1 MQDKIIHREPSYQI
15 MKAVF
20 EVHNTLGPGY
30 LEKVYEE
37 ALAVELELLNIPFER
52 QKEITVIYKVR
63 HVGQHRLDFVIDGRI
78 VLELKSVSTLA
89 NVHKKQVLSYVKAT
103 DLRLGILVN
112 FATLRV
118 QSERIAN

>member
-52 QKEITVIYKVR
+52 QKEITVIYKGRRVD
-63 HVGQHRLDFVIDGRI
+63 QHRLDFVIDGRI

>member
-1 MQDKIIHREPSYQI
+1 MRDKIIHRELSYQV
-15 MKAVF
+15 MQAVF

-37 ALAVELELLNIPFER
+37 ALAIELELVNIPFER
-52 QKEITVIYKVR
+52 QKKITVVYKGR
-63 HVGQHRLDFVIDGRI
+63 DIGRHRLDFVIDDKI

-89 NVHKKQVLSYVKAT
+89 NVHKKQVLSYLKAT
-103 DLRLGILVN
+103 GLRLSILVN
-112 FATLRV
+112 FATPRV

>member
-1 MQDKIIHREPSYQI
+1 MQDEIIHRKLSYQV
-15 MKAVF
+15 MQAVF

-52 QKEITVIYKVR
+52 QKEITVIYKGHR
-63 HVGQHRLDFVIDGRI
+63 VGQHRLDFVIDGKI

>member
-52 QKEITVIYKVR
+52 QKEITVIYKGR
-63 HVGQHRLDFVIDGRI
+63 HVDQHRLDFVIDGRI

>member
-1 MQDKIIHREPSYQI
+1 MQDEIIHRELSYQV
-15 MKAVF
+15 MQAVF

-52 QKEITVIYKVR
+52 QKEITVIYKGR
-63 HVGQHRLDFVIDGRI
+63 RVGQHRLDFVIDGRI

-112 FATLRV
+112 FATPRV